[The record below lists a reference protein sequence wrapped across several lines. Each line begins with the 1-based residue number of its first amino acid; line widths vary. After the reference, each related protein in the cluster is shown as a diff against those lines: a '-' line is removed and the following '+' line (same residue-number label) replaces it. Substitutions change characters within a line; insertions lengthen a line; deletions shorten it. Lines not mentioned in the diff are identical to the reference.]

1 MAGFVFRNL
10 EEAGSHRDWKQEK
23 RVKLENE
30 SVQSYAFNV
39 LGGCKRFK
47 HILTKE
53 RQAIKKGNVG
63 AKDGK
68 KK

>member
-10 EEAGSHRDWKQEK
+10 EEAGSHPDWKQEK

-47 HILTKE
+47 HILIKE
-53 RQAIKKGNVG
+53 RQAIVG
-63 AKDGK
+63 AKYGK

>member
-47 HILTKE
+47 HILIKE
-53 RQAIKKGNVG
+53 RQAIVG